1 MYRDVQ
7 CVPGPLLSS
16 KFIII
21 HSLVVLFA
29 GNPSLIKQPLKL
41 FIFNSSLHILIMSK
55 LLKGLIVL
63 NRFINSE
70 NPSTSH
76 VLEGAFNGPFWA
88 TFCGPR
94 YKPEPY
100 GLRCK
105 PPPK

>member
-16 KFIII
+16 KFNII

-70 NPSTSH
+70 KLSPSVSH
-76 VLEGAFNGPFWA
+76 VGEGAFCGPFWA
-88 TFCGPR
+88 TFRGPR
-94 YKPEPY
+94 YKPEP
-100 GLRCK
+100 
-105 PPPK
+105 